1 MNVDNEQTNL
11 IQRLNSQCFCISL
24 DQQALRLALAREA
37 GEPDLFELLQE
48 RCPTVFAARP
58 VFVSQAQ
65 MTRMSELIAAIE
77 SVIALPAYR
86 DEIRAHAPAIATHS
100 SGTLG
105 VFMGYDF
112 HVTEGDFG
120 LIEINTNAGGA
131 LLNSL
136 MARAQRTCCPEVAG
150 LVPPPAQAESFE
162 SSIVAMFRQEWALAG
177 RDRTLRS
184 IAIVDEEPTKQYLYP
199 EFILFKKLFEE
210 HGIETV
216 IADPADLELRSGTL
230 WHGDLS
236 IDLVYNRLTD
246 FLLESKTNNH
256 LLQAYVAD
264 ATVLTPHPEAHA
276 LYADKRNLV
285 LLSSEAHLLR
295 LGVPEGTRRILLA
308 GIPHTEQVHRDK
320 ADRLWSQRKGLFF
333 KPAAGYG
340 GRAAY
345 RGDKLTRRVW
355 EEILAGEYVAQALI
369 APGLRVLD
377 DNEAP
382 QVLKFDL
389 RNYVYDGQVQWV
401 AARLYQGQTTNFRTP
416 GGGFAPVYPG
426 PVDDPVL

>member
-1 MNVDNEQTNL
+1 MNVDKGQSNL

-37 GEPDLFELLQE
+37 GQPNLFELLQE

-58 VFVSQAQ
+58 VFVSPAQ

-77 SVIALPAYR
+77 SVIAMPAYR
-86 DEIRAHAPAIATHS
+86 EEIRAHAPPIATHS
-100 SGTLG
+100 SGALG

-112 HVTEGDFG
+112 HVTESDFG

-131 LLNSL
+131 MLNSL
-136 MARAQRTCCPEVAG
+136 MARAQRACCPEVAG
-150 LVPPPAQAESFE
+150 LVPPPAQAEGFE

-177 RDRTLRS
+177 RDRPLHR
-184 IAIVDEEPTKQYLYP
+184 IAIIDEEPANQYLYP
-199 EFILFKKLFEE
+199 EFMLFKKLFED

-216 IADPADLELRSGTL
+216 ITDPSDLILRSGTL
-230 WHGDLS
+230 WLGDLS

-246 FLLESKTNNH
+246 FLLESKTNEH
-256 LLQAYVAD
+256 LRQAYLTD

-285 LLSSEAHLLR
+285 LLSSEEHLLR
-295 LGVPEGTRRILLA
+295 LGVPQDTRRILLA

-320 ADRLWSQRKGLFF
+320 AERLWAQRKGLFF

-340 GRAAY
+340 SRAAY

-355 EEILAGEYVAQALI
+355 EEILSGEYVAQALI

-389 RNYVYDGQVQWV
+389 RNYAYDGQVQWV
-401 AARLYQGQTTNFRTP
+401 AARLYQGQTTNFRTA

-426 PVDDPVL
+426 PADNSVL

>member
-1 MNVDNEQTNL
+1 
-11 IQRLNSQCFCISL
+11 
-24 DQQALRLALAREA
+24 
-37 GEPDLFELLQE
+37 
-48 RCPTVFAARP
+48 
-58 VFVSQAQ
+58 
-65 MTRMSELIAAIE
+65 
-77 SVIALPAYR
+77 
-86 DEIRAHAPAIATHS
+86 
-100 SGTLG
+100 
-105 VFMGYDF
+105 
-112 HVTEGDFG
+112 
-120 LIEINTNAGGA
+120 
-131 LLNSL
+131 
-136 MARAQRTCCPEVAG
+136 MARARRTCCPEVAG

-162 SSIVAMFRQEWALAG
+162 SSIVTMFRQEWALAG

-184 IAIVDEEPTKQYLYP
+184 IAIVDEESTNQYLYP
-199 EFILFKKLFEE
+199 EFMLFKKLFED

-216 IADPADLELRSGTL
+216 IADPADLELRSDTL
-230 WHGDLS
+230 WHGDVS

-246 FLLESKTNNH
+246 FLLESKTNNR
-256 LLQAYVAD
+256 LLQAYLAD

-295 LGVPEGTRRILLA
+295 LGVPEDTRRILLA

-389 RNYVYDGQVQWV
+389 RNYVYIKDRPPTSAPPAAVLLRFIPARRTTPYYESSAV
-401 AARLYQGQTTNFRTP
+401 AM
-416 GGGFAPVYPG
+416 GFG
-426 PVDDPVL
+426 